1 MTEQSAA
8 IIKIDRWVIRLRI
21 PAVHGPHPVLVM
33 LHGLSGDENSMWVFA
48 GRLPGRFMLIAPRA
62 IYPSSVGGYSWVPPV
77 YQPEPGIEGFQSAIE
92 SLNDLLTPARF
103 PEGDFGQIHL
113 MGFSQGAALAYAYA
127 FLQPER
133 VASLAGLS
141 GFVPDG
147 AELRAEGR
155 PLEGRPVF
163 VAHGT
168 LDEMVPVERSR
179 QAVEILEK
187 AGARVIY
194 CEDQVGHKLSA
205 SCFRGLG
212 EFFRREGAQR

>member
-1 MTEQSAA
+1 MTEQPAA
-8 IIKIDRWVIRLRI
+8 IITIDRWVIRLRI
-21 PAVHGPHPVLVM
+21 PAGKGPHPVLVM

-48 GRLPGRFMLIAPRA
+48 GRLPERFMLITPRA
-62 IYPSSVGGYSWVPPV
+62 IYPSPVGGYSWVPSV
-77 YQPEPGIEGFQSAIE
+77 NQPEPGIGGFRSAIE
-92 SLNDLLTPARF
+92 TLNDLLTSARF
-103 PEGDFGQIHL
+103 PEGDFRQIHL
-113 MGFSQGAALAYAYA
+113 MGFSQGAALAYCFT

-133 VASLAGLS
+133 VASLAVLS

-147 AELRAEGR
+147 AELLAGGR
-155 PLEGRPVF
+155 PLEGKPVF

-179 QAVEILEK
+179 QAVTVLEQ

-194 CEDQVGHKLSA
+194 CEDEVGHKLSA

-212 EFFRREGAQR
+212 EFFGRVNA